1 MAQGRSWVLK
11 RITLLASRD
20 TIEFIALSAFQGCFP
35 APVCMCLSL
44 LILSKLSS

>member
-1 MAQGRSWVLK
+1 MAQGRSWFLK

-35 APVCMCLSL
+35 APVCYLPVVAYF
-44 LILSKLSS
+44 IKVE